1 MHFQIGPDKL
11 RGSRRTMDVKLKYRL
26 ITGKDDSSFC
36 ERISNFLTEGYVL
49 YGSPSV
55 TYNGKDVIA
64 AQAVILPEAQI
75 PESSKQQ
82 QT

>member
-1 MHFQIGPDKL
+1 MLDTRK
-11 RGSRRTMDVKLKYRL
+11 KYSL

-36 ERISNFLTEGYVL
+36 ERISKLIEEGYRL

-64 AQAVILPEAQI
+64 AQAVILPEVQ
-75 PESSKQQ
+75 ESIADKK
-82 QT
+82 

>member
-1 MHFQIGPDKL
+1 MDK
-11 RGSRRTMDVKLKYRL
+11 KLKYRL

-36 ERISNFLTEGYVL
+36 ERISKLIEEGYLL

-64 AQAVILPEAQI
+64 AQAVILSEKYISQ
-75 PESSKQQ
+75 KRNN
-82 QT
+82 